1 MGHKII
7 STLLTLFATFSLTIE
22 TILFW
27 STMPLILRLLMISFT
42 IGGVVCTVGFIIII
56 IQDCQINK
64 LWKNFCDKNKRKDK
78 ENNK

>member
-1 MGHKII
+1 MRHKII
-7 STLLTLFATFSLTIE
+7 STLLTLLATLSLTIE

-27 STMPLILRLLMISFT
+27 STMPLLLRLLMIILT

-64 LWKNFCDKNKRKDK
+64 LWKDFCDKNKRKEK
-78 ENNK
+78 EN